1 MLVYKN
7 SHEKR
12 VYSCQLIWLPWRN
25 WLQRWHQQERLK
37 GNRPFAACHSLSTK
51 PPCWDAKVALGQDKQ
66 KFCMPLVGLAPVRLL
81 RTSMAVLYHV
91 NGKLQRAYSWILCK
105 TTTLHVQHIFLHI
118 SLPSLYDYDMKS
130 PSSTSW
136 VNVNKR
142 WRNFSL
148 SLAFN
153 LDMVLRNSTPE
164 EFACIR
170 QRRWVGIIAIEIEK
184 LQVSPCKRC
193 FPRSRRRGIL
203 NSLLHDMEGLN
214 KSGRLVL

>member
-1 MLVYKN
+1 MLGRKSRTGTRQTKILYAFGW
-7 SHEKR
+7 
-12 VYSCQLIWLPWRN
+12 SCP
-25 WLQRWHQQERLK
+25 
-37 GNRPFAACHSLSTK
+37 GATFAY
-51 PPCWDAKVALGQDKQ
+51 
-66 KFCMPLVGLAPVRLL
+66 FY
-81 RTSMAVLYHV
+81 SMAVLYHV

-130 PSSTSW
+130 PGSTFW

-184 LQVSPCKRC
+184 LQVSPCKI
-193 FPRSRRRGIL
+193 PVVAVVVS
-203 NSLLHDMEGLN
+203 
-214 KSGRLVL
+214 

>member
-1 MLVYKN
+1 MLVSKN

-81 RTSMAVLYHV
+81 RTSMVVL
-91 NGKLQRAYSWILCK
+91 YSWILCK

-118 SLPSLYDYDMKS
+118 SLPSLYDYDR
-130 PSSTSW
+130 TTTFW

-148 SLAFN
+148 SLALN

-203 NSLLHDMEGLN
+203 NSLLHDMEGLK
-214 KSGRLVL
+214 KSGRLVP